1 MPLPDGERLGE
12 GVITSRCIE
21 NTHIDMYN
29 LLMRTNIVL
38 DKNLVNEAM
47 RLSDAKSMR
56 EVVDWALQE
65 YVARRKQR
73 ELLKLRGVGWDG
85 DLREMRKGRVGSY

>member
-1 MPLPDGERLGE
+1 
-12 GVITSRCIE
+12 
-21 NTHIDMYN
+21 MYN